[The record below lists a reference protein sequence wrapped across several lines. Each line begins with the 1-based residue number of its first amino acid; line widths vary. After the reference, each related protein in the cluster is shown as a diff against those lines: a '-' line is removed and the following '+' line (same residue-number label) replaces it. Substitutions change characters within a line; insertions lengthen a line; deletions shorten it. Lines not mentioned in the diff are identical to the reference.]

1 MKLLDDCP
9 EPAIQRILP
18 ASRAS
23 AAHPLHDV
31 EASRLIEQAA
41 TAALPPHAL
50 MRRAGRAVA
59 RLALAVAPHAQ
70 RIWVV
75 AGPGN
80 NGGDGLDAAIHL
92 HQAGKTVHVSLLADS
107 ARLPADAADALQR
120 ARNAGV
126 PISTP
131 LSDGAE
137 DWLPWPDSL
146 GAHDLVIDAL
156 LGLGSR
162 RAPAGMLGEAVNRIN
177 HCSAIVLAVD
187 LPTGLDADA
196 GWLDIPDTASRCV
209 RADHT
214 LSLLTLKPGLFTAN
228 GRDVAGTI
236 WLCDLGLTPLALDIA
251 ARHAPIELIGAPPAT
266 ARQHAQHKGSF
277 GSVVVVGG
285 AHGMTGA
292 ALLAARTALRV
303 GAGRVY
309 VQWLD
314 AVAPLAVDPL
324 APDLMLHHTI
334 DWHAPSA
341 ADYTVVAGCGGG
353 LAIREVLPLL
363 LSRARRL
370 VLDADALNA
379 VASDSILQALLTQR
393 RNRGWQ
399 TVLTPHPLEAARLLS
414 ISAADVQTDRLSHA
428 RSLAQRTGSIVVL
441 KGSGTVVQEPDGPVH
456 INPTG
461 NASLGTAGTGDVL
474 AGWIGGLWAQAGNAA
489 AAACQAVYLHGLRA
503 DEWQAERAGR
513 LTATALAASI

>member
-1 MKLLDDCP
+1 MTLPDDCP
-9 EPAIQRILP
+9 EPALQRILP
-18 ASRAS
+18 ATRAS

-31 EASRLIEQAA
+31 EASRLIEQTA
-41 TAALPPHAL
+41 TAALPPHTL

-59 RLALAVAPHAQ
+59 RLALAVAPHAR

-80 NGGDGLDAAIHL
+80 NGGDGLDAAMHL
-92 HQAGKTVHVSLLADS
+92 HRAGKAVHVSLLADP

-126 PISTP
+126 PISTRS
-131 LSDGAE
+131 SDSAAP
-137 DWLPWPDSL
+137 WLPWPEPL
-146 GAHDLVIDAL
+146 GADDLIIDAL

-162 RAPAGMLGEAVNRIN
+162 RAPSGQLGEAVARIN
-177 HCSAIVLAVD
+177 HSAALVLAVD
-187 LPTGLDADA
+187 LPTGLNADT
-196 GWLDIPDTASRCV
+196 GWLPSPDPASCCV
-209 RADHT
+209 VADHT
-214 LSLLTLKPGLFTAN
+214 LSLLTLKPGLFTGQ

-236 WLCDLGLTPLALDIA
+236 WLCDLGTPPSSFDLPTPLAAL
-251 ARHAPIELIGAPPAT
+251 ELIGAAQPT
-266 ARQHAQHKGSF
+266 ARLHAQHKGSF

-314 AVAPLAVDPL
+314 SAASLAIDPV
-324 APDLMLHHTI
+324 APDLMLRHTI
-334 DWHAPSA
+334 DWQNASA
-341 ADYTVVAGCGGG
+341 ADYTAVAGCGGG
-353 LAIREVLPLL
+353 PAIRDVLPLL
-363 LSRARRL
+363 LSRAQRL

-379 VASDSILQALLTQR
+379 AANDATLRSLLTQR
-393 RNRGWQ
+393 RGRGWQ
-399 TVLTPHPLEAARLLS
+399 TVLTPHPLEAARLLDVS
-414 ISAADVQTDRLSHA
+414 TADVQADRLKHA
-428 RSLAQRTGSIVVL
+428 RALAQLTGSIVVL
-441 KGSGTVVQEPDGPVH
+441 KGSGTVIQEPDGRAY

-474 AGWIGGLWAQAGNAA
+474 AGWIGGLWAQSGDAA
-489 AAACQAVYLHGLRA
+489 SAACQAVYQHGLCA
-503 DEWQAERAGR
+503 DEWRAGHAGR
-513 LTATALAASI
+513 LTAAALVASI